1 MEQNYQ
7 DKIEF
12 VNKLNEA
19 IKFGGMGNI
28 IELHYEVYQS
38 TVNEKWFT
46 EFLYAKYK
54 EGNFQVRTCTGD
66 SNAAILEELVQMLFD
81 SHKFQRESDYY
92 FAIRKRSKRL
102 E

>member
-1 MEQNYQ
+1 MEQIYQ
-7 DKIEF
+7 NKIEF

-38 TVNEKWFT
+38 TTNEKWFT

-54 EGNFQVRTCTGD
+54 EGNFQVRTCTGN
-66 SNAAILEELVQMLFD
+66 SNAAILEELVEMLFD
-81 SHKFQRESDYY
+81 SNKFRRESDFY
-92 FAIRKRSKRL
+92 FAIRKRYKRL